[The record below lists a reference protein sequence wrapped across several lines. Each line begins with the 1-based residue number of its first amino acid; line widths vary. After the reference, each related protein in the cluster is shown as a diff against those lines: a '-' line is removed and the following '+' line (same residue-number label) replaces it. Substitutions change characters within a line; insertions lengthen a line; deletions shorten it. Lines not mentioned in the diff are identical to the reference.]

1 MLNLENLLL
10 VLALS
15 LDAFVASIGYGT
27 NRIKI
32 PFSSILIISL
42 LCSSSLGISLF
53 LGSQFKKVLSGNL
66 GPIIS
71 FIILILL
78 GIYYLFEGILKSYL
92 KDKSSGKV
100 KIKLFNIWLIIDI
113 YIDGT
118 KADLNL
124 SKTLDPKEALY
135 LAIAL
140 SLDSLAVGFASSL
153 GNVNY
158 LSVIGLSIVVGIISI
173 WAGLGLGK
181 KLVEKVDINL
191 SWLSGILL
199 IILAVLKLI

>member
-1 MLNLENLLL
+1 MENLLL

-15 LDAFVASIGYGT
+15 LDAFVASIAYGT
-27 NRIKI
+27 NRIRI
-32 PFSSILIISL
+32 PFSSVLIISL
-42 LCSSSLGISLF
+42 LCSSSLGISLL
-53 LGSQFKKVLSGNL
+53 LGSQIKKILPENIGLV
-66 GPIIS
+66 IS

-78 GIYYLFEGILKSYL
+78 GIYYLFESIVKSYL
-92 KDKSSGKV
+92 KDKSGEKIKV
-100 KIKLFNIWLIIDI
+100 KLFDVWLFVDI
-113 YIDGT
+113 YVDGT

-124 SKTLDPKEALY
+124 SKSLDPKEALY
-135 LAIAL
+135 LAMAL

-153 GNVNY
+153 SNVNY
-158 LSVIGLSIVVGIISI
+158 LSVIVLSIVIGMISI
-173 WAGLGLGK
+173 WSGINLGK